1 MSDQNWPP
9 RNADDDNAVPPERPV
24 DPTTPADQSSSA
36 PFGSDPGP
44 ADYNPP
50 AQDPNQPPASGY
62 APSPADPYG
71 QSPAAGYQTPY
82 PQAGGPYGQQP
93 PSDPYAQPP
102 APGYGQQP
110 GYGQGYGQPQD
121 HGQQP
126 PYGQVPPGYG
136 PGTPGYGPGTPGYGP
151 GAPGY
156 GTGAP
161 GYGPGAW
168 QPPVARPGIIPLRP
182 LNLGEILDGAF
193 RAVRANPTVMF
204 GLSLLVIA
212 VAVLLKAVLTWYV
225 GGLVAGEFTDWA
237 DSRSLDTGLDGD
249 TTSVL
254 GSSIAQLVTLPV
266 SALASTVL
274 TGLLIVSVS
283 RSVIGRKVSIS
294 EVLRSGRVWHV
305 VGFTLL
311 LGVAT
316 TLATGAL
323 VGVGVLLARSES
335 WGLFAL
341 FVVLAVLVAIVGGVW
356 ITVRTLLVPAALM
369 LEERKFWPT
378 VARAWRLTRGSF
390 WRLFGIYLLTSVLVQ
405 IVAQIILYP
414 VTLVLM
420 FVFPSTDLLS
430 FGAIAVTSVGEILAL
445 TLTTVFM
452 SSVVALLYIDTR
464 MRREGLDI
472 ELQRAAEQ
480 AA

>member
-1 MSDQNWPP
+1 MTGPQDADQTPTWAAPGGASQP
-9 RNADDDNAVPPERPV
+9 ARPAQP
-24 DPTTPADQSSSA
+24 DQPLPPADQ
-36 PFGSDPGP
+36 P
-44 ADYNPP
+44 AT
-50 AQDPNQPPASGY
+50 AQPPAAQPSAAQPPA
-62 APSPADPYG
+62 APSSWGTVPP
-71 QSPAAGYQTPY
+71 PTPY
-82 PQAGGPYGQQP
+82 PGQSATPPTYGQQP
-93 PSDPYAQPP
+93 QPP
-102 APGYGQQP
+102 YGQPAPYGQAPGYGQQP

-136 PGTPGYGPGTPGYGP
+136 PGTPGYGPGAPGYGP
-151 GAPGY
+151 
-156 GTGAP
+156 GAP

>member
-1 MSDQNWPP
+1 MTGPQDADQTPTWAAPGGAGQP
-9 RNADDDNAVPPERPV
+9 ARPAQP
-24 DPTTPADQSSSA
+24 DQPLPPADQ
-36 PFGSDPGP
+36 P
-44 ADYNPP
+44 AT
-50 AQDPNQPPASGY
+50 AQPPAAQPSAAQPPA
-62 APSPADPYG
+62 APSSWGTVPPPAPYPG
-71 QSPAAGYQTPY
+71 QSATQPT
-82 PQAGGPYGQQP
+82 YGQQP
-93 PSDPYAQPP
+93 QPP
-102 APGYGQQP
+102 YGQPAPYGQAP
-110 GYGQGYGQPQD
+110 GYGQGYGPPQD
-121 HGQQP
+121 HGQPP

-136 PGTPGYGPGTPGYGP
+136 PGTPGYGPGAPGYGP
-151 GAPGY
+151 
-156 GTGAP
+156 GAP

-311 LGVAT
+311 LGIAT

-323 VGVGVLLARSES
+323 VGVAVLLARSES